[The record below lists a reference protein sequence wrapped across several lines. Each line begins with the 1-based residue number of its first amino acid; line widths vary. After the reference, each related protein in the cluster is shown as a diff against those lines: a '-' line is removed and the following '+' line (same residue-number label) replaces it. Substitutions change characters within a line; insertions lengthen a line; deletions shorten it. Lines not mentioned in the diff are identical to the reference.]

1 MDPLNFF
8 SLARRQGNESSE
20 TGDSNRAA
28 HFPSMLQGKENEF
41 DFMFFTA
48 RFGGQ
53 MHGFKAQKRH
63 ETAKAKT

>member
-1 MDPLNFF
+1 M
-8 SLARRQGNESSE
+8 
-20 TGDSNRAA
+20 GDSNRGA

-63 ETAKAKT
+63 ENSKSKDIGGMKVYEICREL